1 MAVSTNGVYFPDHIV
16 ADLEREAEADG
27 HIGRALAVDAMLK
40 DLDPRLELVW
50 IKEGATAVGLI
61 PSRWHIRRRNE
72 ETLDSYFPL
81 VGPNDEYV
89 EPNSGHVEMMRRGD
103 LWNRDVVAEIQAERR
118 RKEIARQKRE
128 QAGRDERVDTLA
140 THLKSRI
147 NPGVSFSDARP
158 WTNRVNKLP
167 GA

>member
-1 MAVSTNGVYFPDHIV
+1 MAVSTNGVFFPDHIV
-16 ADLEREAEADG
+16 ADMEREAEADG
-27 HIGRALAVDAMLK
+27 QIGRALATDAMLK

-50 IKEGATAVGLI
+50 IKSGATAPGLI

-81 VGPNDEYV
+81 VGPNGEYV
-89 EPNSGHVEMMRRGD
+89 EPNSGHLEMMRRND
-103 LWNRDVVAEIQAERR
+103 LWNRDVIAEVRADRQRR
-118 RKEIARQKRE
+118 ADAQRKRE
-128 QAGRDERVDTLA
+128 EAGHEERVDTLA

>member
-1 MAVSTNGVYFPDHIV
+1 MAVSTNGVFFPDHIV

-27 HIGRALAVDAMLK
+27 HIGKALAVDAMLK

-50 IKEGATAVGLI
+50 VGQHATSPGLV

-72 ETLDSYFPL
+72 QTLDSYFPL
-81 VGPNDEYV
+81 VGPDDSYV
-89 EPNSGHVEMMRRGD
+89 EPNSGHIEMMRRND
-103 LWNRDVVAEIQAERR
+103 LWSRDVVGELQAERR
-118 RKEIARQKRE
+118 RKEEARRKHE
-128 QAGRDERVDTLA
+128 QAGHEERVDTLA

-158 WTNRVNKLP
+158 WTNRINKLP